1 MGFYKKAACALLVS
15 VFFCAPSALGSEFDD
30 YLKNELEGYTQYRD
44 ERDAEFVQFLK
55 SQWQEFQAFRG
66 LVRDSRP
73 KPRRIPKAPEPK
85 PVEPE
90 VTDTEAPAKDPEPPK
105 DDLTLVEKIVVPKKP
120 ASLPEEPKHVA
131 PVVGELAKPDL
142 PEPPAVEPPKVAP
155 KPVVVPLPVVKK
167 PEPPVQKEGVT
178 LICFGSPVT
187 LEGRFDFP
195 EVSFS
200 SPLKKSIA
208 SYWEAMARSEYDDF
222 LSEARA
228 TSDAFGFNDWG
239 YHALLFKAGMEVH
252 DGDRDLANLFT
263 WFMSVKSGYD
273 ARAGYSDQRVF
284 LLLPSRNRL
293 YGVSYLTI
301 KGTRYYAMTFDGSR
315 EKLDRLFTYKASYP
329 RSNRLMDYRIVKM
342 PDLAANMVEKELT
355 FSYQGT
361 PQELHVSY
369 NRALVDYFKNYP
381 QTNIKIY
388 FDADSS
394 RELDYTMVKELKQA
408 LEGKNEVEAVNY
420 LLLFVQNAFRYKT
433 DDDQLGKE
441 KYMLPEETLW
451 YPYSDCEDRS
461 FLFAYLVR
469 KVLKLDVVGLNYPG
483 HVATAVR
490 FSDNLSGDYVVSNN
504 RKYMVCDPTYINA
517 SVGMAM
523 PRFKRRNPE
532 VVKIRNWQ

>member
-1 MGFYKKAACALLVS
+1 
-15 VFFCAPSALGSEFDD
+15 
-30 YLKNELEGYTQYRD
+30 
-44 ERDAEFVQFLK
+44 
-55 SQWQEFQAFRG
+55 
-66 LVRDSRP
+66 
-73 KPRRIPKAPEPK
+73 
-85 PVEPE
+85 
-90 VTDTEAPAKDPEPPK
+90 
-105 DDLTLVEKIVVPKKP
+105 
-120 ASLPEEPKHVA
+120 
-131 PVVGELAKPDL
+131 
-142 PEPPAVEPPKVAP
+142 
-155 KPVVVPLPVVKK
+155 
-167 PEPPVQKEGVT
+167 
-178 LICFGSPVT
+178 
-187 LEGRFDFP
+187 
-195 EVSFS
+195 
-200 SPLKKSIA
+200 
-208 SYWEAMARSEYDDF
+208 
-222 LSEARA
+222 
-228 TSDAFGFNDWG
+228 
-239 YHALLFKAGMEVH
+239 
-252 DGDRDLANLFT
+252 
-263 WFMSVKSGYD
+263 
-273 ARAGYSDQRVF
+273 
-284 LLLPSRNRL
+284 
-293 YGVSYLTI
+293 
-301 KGTRYYAMTFDGSR
+301 
-315 EKLDRLFTYKASYP
+315 
-329 RSNRLMDYRIVKM
+329 MDYRIVKM

-355 FSYQGT
+355 FSYQGM

-469 KVLKLDVVGLNYPG
+469 KILKLDVVGLNYPG